1 MMIKYK
7 KVDLLKKSLKII
19 SMMTKLKV
27 MKKVIV
33 MSTDMIMRCS

>member
-7 KVDLLKKSLKII
+7 KVDLLKRSLKII

-33 MSTDMIMRCS
+33 MSIDMIMRCS